1 METIKSYLNNMFAGL
16 PKNAQMDDLKNNML
30 ANMEDKYNELKRQGK
45 SENEAIGIVI
55 SEFGNIDELINEL
68 GINKDI
74 EENSQR
80 LVTKDEVDAYINIKK
95 TVGIQVGIGVMLC
108 ILSPAVLLFMNGLF
122 NIGLIKTSESYS
134 NMPGLVCIFVFVA
147 AAVALFIYSGINF
160 ERYKYMEEGVQVSA
174 SLQDELQ
181 KSYGSYLPTFNIRM
195 ITSICLL
202 IMSPIPIIVIS
213 YMNLTSTIFGVVLLL
228 CIVAFAVFLL
238 IISGTKK
245 EAYGRLL
252 KLEDYQENYTAENEK
267 RGKIIGAVASVVW
280 PLAVVIFLFCG
291 FVLNLWY
298 ISWIIFPIVGIMFG
312 AFCALY
318 STLSKKD

>member
-30 ANMEDKYNELKRQGK
+30 ANMEDKYNELKSQGK

-55 SEFGNIDELINEL
+55 SEFGNIDELTNEL
-68 GINKDI
+68 GINKDS
-74 EENSQR
+74 EENSQP
-80 LVTKDEVDAYINIKK
+80 LVTKNEVDAYINIKK

-122 NIGLIKTSESYS
+122 SSGLIETPSY
-134 NMPGLVCIFVFVA
+134 MPGVVCILVFVA

-160 ERYKYMEEGVQVSA
+160 EPYKYMEEGVQVTA
-174 SLQDELQ
+174 SLQNELQ
-181 KSYGSYLPTFNIRM
+181 KSYNSYLPTFNIIL

-213 YMNLTSTIFGVVLLL
+213 YMNITSTTFGVVILL

-238 IISGTKK
+238 ISSGTTK
-245 EAYGRLL
+245 EAYARLL
-252 KLEDYQENYTAENEK
+252 KLEDYQEKYSVENEK
-267 RGKIIGAVASVVW
+267 KGKIIGAIASIVW
-280 PLAVVIFLFCG
+280 PLAVIIFLFCG
-291 FVLNLWY
+291 FVYGLWY

-312 AFCALY
+312 VFCSLY
-318 STLSKKD
+318 STLSKKE